1 MHAVRVFTQRH
12 LGQIILRGTKVVAIV
27 YRYHGKL
34 SGVKIAEQTTRFSPS
49 KSFTE
54 LLGMRFSFPLL
65 LCVFV
70 AAQHLKADAESQ
82 SDPRLRLAKA
92 LFRRAREINETTQDS
107 GRDDSKDNENE
118 LSESERQRAQEQD
131 TSEDIFVG
139 SGNHEFESQG
149 KSENSDS
156 QGEET
161 SGDGE
166 TSSNDAEEEDNSTS
180 GDGDEGDDDA
190 DDEMEKSDDE
200 DETEKSDNEED
211 DSSIERD
218 TSETTEEA
226 STEDT
231 DSSAAGYMESEK
243 ASQRSDD
250 TSGSGS
256 GSAELA
262 DGIRQDS
269 DESGSAGSGLQ
280 QLVQEGSSQDESSGG
295 ELATKEDH
303 SSKKSDIVATPS
315 GDSDDGNESGSADVI
330 RKGIESL
337 SRLLKP
343 VASGYDFELYSGNAA
358 KSENGSEAEGES
370 EKGQNDDSQVTHI
383 KQCKRVCEEPMTYD
397 QCAVPRCN
405 LKMGTIKDLCIY
417 LCKHQTPVCRQE
429 CE

>member
-1 MHAVRVFTQRH
+1 MALKTA
-12 LGQIILRGTKVVAIV
+12 G
-27 YRYHGKL
+27 
-34 SGVKIAEQTTRFSPS
+34 QTTRFSPS
-49 KSFTE
+49 KFFTE
-54 LLGMRFSFPLL
+54 LLGMRFSLPLL

-107 GRDDSKDNENE
+107 GRDDSKENENE
-118 LSESERQRAQEQD
+118 LSEGERQRAEEQD

-161 SGDGE
+161 SGDDEE
-166 TSSNDAEEEDNSTS
+166 TSRNDAEEEDNSTS

-190 DDEMEKSDDE
+190 DD
-200 DETEKSDNEED
+200 DETEKSDDDDEDEKEKGDNDDD

-231 DSSAAGYMESEK
+231 DSSASGFMESEN

-269 DESGSAGSGLQ
+269 DQSGSAESGLQ
-280 QLVQEGSSQDESSGG
+280 QLVQEGSSQDESSGAG
-295 ELATKEDH
+295 VATKKDH
-303 SSKKSDIVATPS
+303 TSKKSDIVATPS
-315 GDSDDGNESGSADVI
+315 GNDDDGNESGSADVI

-358 KSENGSEAEGES
+358 KSENADEAQGES
-370 EKGQNDDSQVTHI
+370 EKGENDDSQVTHI

-417 LCKHQTPVCRQE
+417 LCKHQTPVCRQQ

>member
-1 MHAVRVFTQRH
+1 MALKTA
-12 LGQIILRGTKVVAIV
+12 G
-27 YRYHGKL
+27 
-34 SGVKIAEQTTRFSPS
+34 QTTRFPPS
-49 KSFTE
+49 KFFTE
-54 LLGMRFSFPLL
+54 LLGMRLSLPLL

-70 AAQHLKADAESQ
+70 AAQHLKADEESQ

-92 LFRRAREINETTQDS
+92 LFRRAREINETTEDS
-107 GRDDSKDNENE
+107 GRDGSKDNENE
-118 LSESERQRAQEQD
+118 LSEGERQRAEEQD

-161 SGDGE
+161 SGDDEE
-166 TSSNDAEEEDNSTS
+166 TSRNDAEEEDNSTS

-190 DDEMEKSDDE
+190 DDDEKEKSDDDDE
-200 DETEKSDNEED
+200 DEKEKGDNDDD

-231 DSSAAGYMESEK
+231 DSSASGFMESEN

-269 DESGSAGSGLQ
+269 DQSGSGGSGLQ
-280 QLVQEGSSQDESSGG
+280 QLVQEGSSQDESSGA
-295 ELATKEDH
+295 EVATKKDH
-303 SSKKSDIVATPS
+303 TSKKSDIVATPS
-315 GDSDDGNESGSADVI
+315 GNDDDGNESGSADVI

-358 KSENGSEAEGES
+358 KSENADEAQGES
-370 EKGQNDDSQVTHI
+370 EKGENDDSQATHI

-417 LCKHQTPVCRQE
+417 LCKHQTPVCRQQ